1 MGIPIPYTAS
11 QLLWINLVTNGF
23 QVIALTFE
31 PGDRDV
37 VRRPPMDPAEGIMS
51 KTLLQRTFIVGLLIS
66 MGVVIGFSRAL
77 EEAVPLEK
85 ARTIAM
91 TTMVFFQFFQA
102 WNSRSETRSI
112 FEIGVFT
119 NPYLAY
125 GLAASLMAHVAA
137 IYAPPFQWLLSTE
150 PIAGAEWLM
159 IVAISLSVIV
169 VVEIDKRL
177 RSAAA
182 SARPG
187 ERGAGA

>member
-1 MGIPIPYTAS
+1 
-11 QLLWINLVTNGF
+11 
-23 QVIALTFE
+23 
-31 PGDRDV
+31 
-37 VRRPPMDPAEGIMS
+37 
-51 KTLLQRTFIVGLLIS
+51 
-66 MGVVIGFSRAL
+66 MGVVIGFFRAL
-77 EEAVPLEK
+77 EEGVPLEK